1 MIAIDLEK
9 MPPGLNQIV
18 ENEGTQDFGIA
29 YVHFIV
35 PISLTF
41 LNQFFIFCFKMFV
54 TKYLSAYIRY
64 LKIKT

>member
-29 YVHFIV
+29 YTYFIV

-41 LNQFFIFCFKMFV
+41 LNQFFIFTLRCSCSFV
-54 TKYLSAYIRY
+54 QKLNSPSNAI
-64 LKIKT
+64 